1 MSSEYEVYKCGSAL
15 KHETVAL
22 LIPRETGPG
31 MNWTLSAPLSS
42 VRSFIWLSVC
52 CTRMPFRDVLIGPR
66 GRHTFLRHASLTP
79 PFAIQENDMSRSM
92 LHLCKEEATVL
103 LHHFF
108 FFLLLIFL
116 PFGITFFTL
125 YTKDIDYFGGQ
136 TVRFVFWGYK

>member
-1 MSSEYEVYKCGSAL
+1 
-15 KHETVAL
+15 
-22 LIPRETGPG
+22 
-31 MNWTLSAPLSS
+31 
-42 VRSFIWLSVC
+42 
-52 CTRMPFRDVLIGPR
+52 MPFRDVLIGPR

-125 YTKDIDYFGGQ
+125 STPKTLIILEDKLCVLCFEVTSSAIIDF
-136 TVRFVFWGYK
+136 